1 MVKFAYIFPGQGAQ
15 YVGMGSSI
23 YENFPQAKKVFDE
36 ANAVL
41 DFDLAGLCFKG
52 PLEELSRTENCQI
65 AVLTVSI
72 AALRAFESLY
82 GNVIGIPAFT
92 AGLSLGEY
100 SALVASG
107 IIDFGSAAAL
117 VRKRGIF
124 MADASKKN
132 PGKMLTIIGLS
143 SQAVK
148 EVCNK
153 TGTEIANFNSPTQIV
168 ISGKVGGI
176 EDASSL
182 AKQYG
187 AKKTLVLDVSGPF
200 HSSLM
205 DEASILLKEYIEKIS
220 LSNARVPVISNFS
233 AEPAVKPEIIKD
245 NLINQVNHATR
256 WEESVRYMF
265 ERGVSRFIE
274 IGPGNVLKGLIRK
287 ISPQAVVYNIENTN
301 SMEDIK
307 NNLKDI
313 CSD

>member
-1 MVKFAYIFPGQGAQ
+1 MVKFAYLFPGQGAQ

-23 YENFPQAKKVFDE
+23 YENFYEAKKVFDE

-72 AALRAFESLY
+72 AALRVFESLY

-107 IIDFGSAAAL
+107 VIDFGLAAAL

-124 MADASKKN
+124 MADESKKN
-132 PGKMLTIIGLS
+132 PGKMLMIIGLS
-143 SQAVK
+143 AQAVK

-153 TGTEIANFNSPTQIV
+153 TGTEIANFNSPAQIV

-205 DEASILLKEYIEKIS
+205 DEAGTLLRAYIEKVP
-220 LSNARVPVISNFS
+220 LSSARIPVISNFS
-233 AEPAVKPEIIKD
+233 AEPMVESEVIKD
-245 NLINQVNHATR
+245 NLINQVNHTTR
-256 WEESVRYMF
+256 WEESVRYMV
-265 ERGVSRFIE
+265 EHGVSRFIE

-287 ISPQAVVYNIENTN
+287 ISPQVVVHNIEDIT
-301 SMEDIK
+301 SIEDFK
-307 NNLKDI
+307 NNVKDI
-313 CSD
+313 CPD

>member
-23 YENFPQAKKVFDE
+23 YEKFPQAKKIFDE
-36 ANAVL
+36 ASVFL

-52 PLEELSRTENCQI
+52 PIEELSKTENCQI

-82 GNVIGIPAFT
+82 GNFIGIPAFT

-107 IIDFGSAAAL
+107 VIDFGSAVSL
-117 VRKRGIF
+117 VRKRGVF

-132 PGKMLTIIGLS
+132 PGRMLTIIGLPA
-143 SQAVK
+143 QAVQ
-148 EVCNK
+148 EVCDK
-153 TGTEIANFNSPTQIV
+153 TGTEIANLNSPSQVV
-168 ISGKVGGI
+168 ISGKADGI
-176 EDASSL
+176 EEASSL
-182 AKQYG
+182 ARQYG
-187 AKKTLVLDVSGPF
+187 AKKILVLDVSGPF

-205 DEASILLKEYIEKIS
+205 DEASILFKEYIEKIS
-220 LSNARVPVISNFS
+220 LSSARVPVISNFS

-265 ERGVSRFIE
+265 EQGVSRFIE

-287 ISPQAVVYNIENTN
+287 ISPQAVVYNIEDAD
-301 SMEDIK
+301 SIEDIK
-307 NNLKDI
+307 NNIKDI
-313 CSD
+313 CPD